1 MKRST
6 FLTLLFGSSLFGILG
21 CSLVAIE
28 TENQTGMSTQ
38 GKTKGISTQG
48 KTKATV
54 KVTYKVIDKDG
65 NAKHEGTSETTTDK
79 KE

>member
-1 MKRST
+1 MKRSN

-21 CSLVAIE
+21 CSLDAIE
-28 TENQTGMSTQ
+28 TENQTGM
-38 GKTKGISTQG
+38 STQG

-79 KE
+79 NE

>member
-6 FLTLLFGSSLFGILG
+6 FLTLLFGSSLFGIFG
-21 CSLVAIE
+21 CSLDAIE
-28 TENQTGMSTQ
+28 TENQTGM
-38 GKTKGISTQG
+38 STQG

-79 KE
+79 NE

>member
-21 CSLVAIE
+21 CSLDAIE
-28 TENQTGMSTQ
+28 TENQTGM
-38 GKTKGISTQG
+38 STQG

-79 KE
+79 NE